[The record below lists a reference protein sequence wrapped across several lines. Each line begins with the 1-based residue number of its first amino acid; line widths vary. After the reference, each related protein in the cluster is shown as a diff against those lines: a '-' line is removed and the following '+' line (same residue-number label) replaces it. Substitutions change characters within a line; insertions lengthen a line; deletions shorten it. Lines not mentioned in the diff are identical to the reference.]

1 VTVLTRRLRGLTDV
15 SEVRW
20 EPTGAAGPWTPTL
33 DGADA
38 IVHLAGE
45 SIVGKRWTPA
55 RKAALVDSRLLPTRS
70 LVAAIEQIAARP
82 RLLVSAS
89 AVGYYGPHGD
99 EPVTEDTRAG
109 RDFLATLC
117 VEWENAA
124 LGAESLGTRVV
135 TIRTGLVL
143 GPGGGALR
151 PMLLP
156 FRLGLGG
163 PLGDGTQ
170 YWPWIHLDDW
180 VGLVSF
186 LLGQSSV
193 SGPVNVTAPTPQTN
207 LVFSQTLAR
216 VLRRPC
222 LIGTPGFALRL
233 AMGEVADALVL
244 SGQRALP
251 SRALAMGFSFAYDDL
266 ETALRQILTST
277 DRAAPRPPAPQ

>member
-1 VTVLTRRLRGLTDV
+1 
-15 SEVRW
+15 
-20 EPTGAAGPWTPTL
+20 
-33 DGADA
+33 
-38 IVHLAGE
+38 
-45 SIVGKRWTPA
+45 
-55 RKAALVDSRLLPTRS
+55 
-70 LVAAIEQIAARP
+70 
-82 RLLVSAS
+82 
-89 AVGYYGPHGD
+89 
-99 EPVTEDTRAG
+99 G

-163 PLGDGTQ
+163 PLGDGTK

-186 LLGQSSV
+186 LLGQPSV

-222 LIGTPGFALRL
+222 LLR
-233 AMGEVADALVL
+233 
-244 SGQRALP
+244 
-251 SRALAMGFSFAYDDL
+251 
-266 ETALRQILTST
+266 
-277 DRAAPRPPAPQ
+277 AP